1 MTNIDIF
8 EAIGQLD
15 GKYVIE
21 ADPAKDAPARRFSG
35 VKRLMTAACLIV
47 ALALSFGYIVNDY
60 DYLAWSSNIGDDHIV
75 QYPSWIG
82 EPASLSCCDL
92 ERSKYPLAV
101 ETLCSDDTKF
111 LVEFI
116 VTGKAYEKTVN
127 GEEHTYL
134 PVAFDKP
141 VFKGRAVKKIIRFE
155 RRIDITQSL
164 EYFKDMPKGARF
176 LAFLSIDPETG
187 TPRASHDVFYIDN
200 KGKLVSLFKYIVS
213 AYNGRDIKAYNGYD
227 IDEFEAI
234 ALMYYNENL

>member
-1 MTNIDIF
+1 MTDIDIF
-8 EAIGQLD
+8 KAIGQLD
-15 GKYVIE
+15 CKYVIE
-21 ADPAKDAPARRFSG
+21 ADPAKAAPARRFWG
-35 VKRLMTAACLIV
+35 VKRLTVAACLIV

-82 EPASLSCCDL
+82 ESTSLFSCGL
-92 ERSKYPLAV
+92 ENPKHPLAV

-116 VTGKAYEKTVN
+116 VTGKAYEKTVK
-127 GEEHTYL
+127 GEAHTYL
-134 PVAFDKP
+134 PVVFDKP
-141 VFKGRAVKKIIRFE
+141 VFKGRAVKKIISFE
-155 RRIDITQSL
+155 RRIDITLSL
-164 EYFKDMPKGARF
+164 KYFEDMPKGARF

-187 TPRASHDVFYIDN
+187 TPRASHDAFYIDS
-200 KGKLVSLFKYIVS
+200 KGELVSLFKSIAS
-213 AYNGRDIKAYNGYD
+213 AYNGRDIKAYDGYD